1 MNHNLFANYILEVD
15 LSSREV
21 VKQGV
26 ERQGAACNQ
35 SRDFAP
41 DYILNSG
48 SGDLLA
54 AAAPRPAPARSPA
67 PPSPA
72 PARARAAVEGG
83 STATVAGRVTRGAA
97 RERGW
102 DTTRCYVSII
112 RTVQCPLTARKPSTK
127 SGYIRWP

>member
-1 MNHNLFANYILEVD
+1 MLPAIEL
-15 LSSREV
+15 
-21 VKQGV
+21 
-26 ERQGAACNQ
+26 
-35 SRDFAP
+35 SRDSAP

-48 SGDLLA
+48 IGDLLA

-102 DTTRCYVSII
+102 GTTSKVHI
-112 RTVQCPLTARKPSTK
+112 RRYYEHSVFLPLGSPA
-127 SGYIRWP
+127 

>member
-1 MNHNLFANYILEVD
+1 MKV
-15 LSSREV
+15 
-21 VKQGV
+21 
-26 ERQGAACNQ
+26 
-35 SRDFAP
+35 RDSAQ
-41 DYILNSG
+41 DYILNRG

-97 RERGW
+97 RERGC
-102 DTTRCYVSII
+102 DTARCIITREILA
-112 RTVQCPLTARKPSTK
+112 QCLLTARKPSTK
-127 SGYIRWP
+127 SGYIRWPCNGGVGMTFF

>member
-1 MNHNLFANYILEVD
+1 MAVA
-15 LSSREV
+15 S
-21 VKQGV
+21 
-26 ERQGAACNQ
+26 
-35 SRDFAP
+35 
-41 DYILNSG
+41 
-48 SGDLLA
+48 LLA

-102 DTTRCYVSII
+102 GTQQARCISEGIISTVSSYRQEAKHKEWIHK
-112 RTVQCPLTARKPSTK
+112 VAL
-127 SGYIRWP
+127 

>member
-26 ERQGAACNQ
+26 ERQGAACNE
-35 SRDFAP
+35 SRHSAP

-48 SGDLLA
+48 SGALLA

-102 DTTRCYVSII
+102 DTARCI
-112 RTVQCPLTARKPSTK
+112 T
-127 SGYIRWP
+127 

>member
-1 MNHNLFANYILEVD
+1 MAVA
-15 LSSREV
+15 S
-21 VKQGV
+21 
-26 ERQGAACNQ
+26 
-35 SRDFAP
+35 
-41 DYILNSG
+41 
-48 SGDLLA
+48 LLA

-102 DTTRCYVSII
+102 GHNKQGSYI
-112 RTVQCPLTARKPSTK
+112 RRYYYLAQCPLTARKPSTK
-127 SGYIRWP
+127 SGYIRWPCNGEVGIK